1 MNQARELCIQPSI
14 VVDTADCLYSAG
26 SYSAAAMPADERW
39 NAGGYALQLSLP
51 RAALHASLVG
61 RFDPWIRLNHPPPT
75 RTPPY
80 NEQTARRRRAANTE
94 RQVAADTHN
103 HAHLAANP
111 GYSQHEHTAAAA
123 AAAAGGSQHAQAI
136 VCKHQQA
143 SIICRINNTT
153 SASNDI

>member
-1 MNQARELCIQPSI
+1 
-14 VVDTADCLYSAG
+14 
-26 SYSAAAMPADERW
+26 MPADERW

-80 NEQTARRRRAANTE
+80 NEQTARRRRAAYIRSVRSLLIHTTMHTW
-94 RQVAADTHN
+94 QPSQHN
-103 HAHLAANP
+103 
-111 GYSQHEHTAAAA
+111 QHEHTAAA

-153 SASNDI
+153 AASNDI